1 MPCSA
6 WRRDDHSIHFSLKE
20 NPPMMVLPFL
30 IFFIGLCGILRG
42 QQRIGLGLWALGI
55 AAVLVLFRMHAT
67 STLNIVL

>member
-1 MPCSA
+1 
-6 WRRDDHSIHFSLKE
+6 
-20 NPPMMVLPFL
+20 MMVLPFL
-30 IFFIGLCGILRG
+30 IFFIGLCGMLRG